1 MIGDMRRVLVPFVIS
16 GLLLAAC
23 SSSDPAPEPA
33 PEAAPEAPEPEP
45 EPAPEPEP
53 EPEPEPAPEPAPEPE
68 PEPEP
73 EPAPTTTEAPR
84 ASLDAITDLG
94 VSGVSPHM
102 ERLDDGSLRLFYASM
117 EAGGNAVDLCSAD
130 LVCERQ
136 GAIQRAADV
145 TIVDTPA
152 GERRVYFV
160 EFDPDVQDKV
170 IHTGLISEDGL
181 TISNRVSLGFASEGM
196 LAWGVPDSV
205 VTPEGLVR
213 LYWVEA
219 GNGQAS
225 ERLVSATSTD
235 GTGTEFVRDEGF
247 RTTGGYV
254 DFEVLQAVDGDWL
267 AVMSTSPETL
277 PAKPQAIYVGSSP
290 DGIEWTID
298 PMPISPLDMSYLDPT
313 GVQNEDGDWLI
324 VMAFAPNE
332 LGDRDYTLASA
343 ILRFP

>member
-1 MIGDMRRVLVPFVIS
+1 MTHGIVT
-16 GLLLAAC
+16 
-23 SSSDPAPEPA
+23 APQ
-33 PEAAPEAPEPEP
+33 PEAVEAG
-45 EPAPEPEP
+45 A
-53 EPEPEPAPEPAPEPE
+53 
-68 PEPEP
+68 
-73 EPAPTTTEAPR
+73 EA
-84 ASLDAITDLG
+84 LK
-94 VSGVSPHM
+94 
-102 ERLDDGSLRLFYASM
+102 
-117 EAGGNAVDLCSAD
+117 AGGNAVDLCSAD

-145 TIVDTPA
+145 TIVETPA
-152 GERRVYFV
+152 GERRAYFV
-160 EFDPDVQDKV
+160 EFDPDAQDKV

-332 LGDRDYTLASA
+332 LGERDYTLASA